1 MQVAS
6 KLKCLSKVQSR
17 EEGCGESG
25 SDLAPSDPELD
36 STVVVWS
43 RINPRKESKN
53 EDKDAVYPEIQK
65 LLDEPVPSGSKDDC
79 GTPSRSKPK
88 VGMNINKV
96 MKSGS
101 SSKIADSRSYTYDHI
116 VLGEAEWLRRL
127 PVQYWWCGERV
138 LTSLMGRRIVHNRFS
153 FYYYYSIDFL
163 SLVYYSCG
171 EVYPTPESVF
181 FVNKLWSFFTL
192 CFSDWLGK
200 QKVIYGQYQDNF
212 NGEQK
217 GKFLWLRFLL
227 DFFYGGRAPE
237 EDDFSW
243 QRWFLELLF

>member
-1 MQVAS
+1 MEDSLEPKSPGRNVRLLLDS
-6 KLKCLSKVQSR
+6 DEDEPSR
-17 EEGCGESG
+17 GVICVSGEEGCGESG

-116 VLGEAEWLRRL
+116 VLGEAE
-127 PVQYWWCGERV
+127 
-138 LTSLMGRRIVHNRFS
+138 
-153 FYYYYSIDFL
+153 
-163 SLVYYSCG
+163 
-171 EVYPTPESVF
+171 
-181 FVNKLWSFFTL
+181 
-192 CFSDWLGK
+192 
-200 QKVIYGQYQDNF
+200 
-212 NGEQK
+212 
-217 GKFLWLRFLL
+217 
-227 DFFYGGRAPE
+227 
-237 EDDFSW
+237 
-243 QRWFLELLF
+243 